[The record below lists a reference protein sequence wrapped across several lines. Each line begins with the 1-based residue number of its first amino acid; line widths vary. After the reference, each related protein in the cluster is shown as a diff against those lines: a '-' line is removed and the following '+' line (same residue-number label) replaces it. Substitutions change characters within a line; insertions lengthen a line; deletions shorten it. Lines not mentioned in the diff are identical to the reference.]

1 MESRIEKSLIDIL
14 TAIDEIDLFFENRP
28 KRFDVY
34 LSDICLRRAIER
46 NISIIGEAVNRTLK
60 LKPDINIT
68 SARNIVD
75 TRNYV
80 IHSYDNV
87 IDEIMWGIVIRH
99 LGTLKSEVTSLLKQ

>member
-46 NISIIGEAVNRTLK
+46 NISIIGEAVNRILK
-60 LKPDINIT
+60 INPDINIT

-99 LGTLKSEVTSLLKQ
+99 LSTLKSEATSLLKQ